1 METVSPDIAQ
11 KILNRD
17 FANIVSR
24 VQSGGKLTRQERAM
38 LQSMA
43 VGAGGDKPD
52 TANSYVELAKILGV
66 TRQSLDRWRK
76 RKDAPK
82 PTANGT
88 HNVVLWREYMKRNDL
103 KGGEGNDSRL
113 VRTSPRLEL
122 LVNHYNKFEM
132 LLEASA
138 PVGIPFFNGQLV
150 GLANPPSA
158 NLIQAGK
165 VGDIAAVGGVFGFGL
180 VFLAGDRSAGIDRLA
195 QSGDAHAVF
204 ICQGEPFFL
213 VLGVFEF
220 GDDAV
225 VGEV

>member
-76 RKDAPK
+76 RKDSPK
-82 PTANGT
+82 PSANGT

-103 KGGEGNDSRL
+103 KGGDPAIPPGE
-113 VRTSPRLEL
+113 
-122 LVNHYNKFEM
+122 
-132 LLEASA
+132 LEASLKA
-138 PVGIPFFNGQLV
+138 RRLLADIENREFNLGVRKGDYVALSEVKSMWTELVARATAILRKKFEQELPPIMV
-150 GLANPPSA
+150 GLDATA
-158 NLIQAGK
+158 IQVEASK
-165 VGDIAAVGGVFGFGL
+165 A
-180 VFLAGDRSAGIDRLA
+180 ID
-195 QSGDAHAVF
+195 
-204 ICQGEPFFL
+204 E
-213 VLGVFEF
+213 VLTTLNQE
-220 GDDAV
+220 
-225 VGEV
+225 